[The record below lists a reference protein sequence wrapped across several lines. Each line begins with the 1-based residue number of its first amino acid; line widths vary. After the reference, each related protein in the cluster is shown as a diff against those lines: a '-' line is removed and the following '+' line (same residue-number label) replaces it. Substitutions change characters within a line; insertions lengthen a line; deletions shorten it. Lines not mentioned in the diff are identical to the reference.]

1 MRTAHKLVLLR
12 HGQSEWNLEKRFTG
26 WTDVDLTEN
35 GKEEARAAGRILHEE
50 GYTFDLAFTSVLRRA
65 IKTLW
70 IVQEEMNLEW
80 IPVQKT
86 WQLNERHYGALQGQS
101 KLDTVAEYGEAQV
114 ELWRRGYDVLP
125 PSIDLDDPRHPRF
138 DRRYGSLPP
147 DNLPRCE
154 SLENVV
160 ERMLPYWHQTIA
172 PAIRSGERVLISAHG
187 NTLRALV
194 KYLDSI
200 SDRDI
205 VGMNIPTGIP
215 LVYELDGDLRPTPS
229 SYLGDKDKIQRA
241 IESVVQQVK
250 TER

>member
-1 MRTAHKLVLLR
+1 MRTVHKLVLLR

-26 WTDVDLTEN
+26 WTDVDLTKK
-35 GKEEARAAGRILHEE
+35 GKEDVRAAGRILHEND
-50 GYTFDLAFTSVLRRA
+50 YTFDLAFTSVLRRA

-80 IPVQKT
+80 IPAQKT
-86 WQLNERHYGALQGQS
+86 WRLNERHYGALQGQS
-101 KLDTVAEYGEAQV
+101 KLDMVAEYGEAQV

-125 PSIDLDDPRHPRF
+125 PPIDLDDPRHPRF
-138 DRRYGSLPP
+138 DRRYRSFPP
-147 DNLPRCE
+147 DKLPRCE
-154 SLENVV
+154 SLKNVV

-215 LVYELDGDLRPTPS
+215 LVYELDDDLRPTNS

-241 IESVVQQVK
+241 IESVVKQVW